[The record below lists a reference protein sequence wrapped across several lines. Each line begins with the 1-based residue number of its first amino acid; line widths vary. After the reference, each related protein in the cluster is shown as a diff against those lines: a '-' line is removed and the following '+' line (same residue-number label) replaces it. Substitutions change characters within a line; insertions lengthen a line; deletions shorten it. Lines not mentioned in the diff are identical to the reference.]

1 MRALN
6 AGRNDNSVNNFSW
19 DNKALG
25 KEKNLRF
32 MTRWRA
38 WEKYLIP

>member
-25 KEKNLRF
+25 KEKILKVYDPMRGPG
-32 MTRWRA
+32 
-38 WEKYLIP
+38 KII